1 MSNYESYPA
10 PHHPSSPRRLTRREQ
25 DKMIAGVCSG
35 AAAHFGIDVTVVRLL
50 MVAATVFTGGAGLLV
65 YLAGWWLMPRG

>member
-10 PHHPSSPRRLTRREQ
+10 PHSPAAPRRLTRREH

-35 AAAHFGIDVTVVRLL
+35 VAALVGIDATVVRLL
-50 MVAATVFTGGAGLLV
+50 MVAATAFTGGAAILV

>member
-1 MSNYESYPA
+1 MSNYDSYSA
-10 PHHPSSPRRLTRREQ
+10 PHSPSAPRRLTRRQQ

-35 AAAHFGIDVTVVRLL
+35 VAAHLGVDVTVVRLL
-50 MVAATVFTGGAGLLV
+50 MVAATVFTGGAAILL